1 MSADAQV
8 VFTKADPVKR
18 IIAVVI
24 DMLLACVV
32 SVIPLLG
39 GLVGAGYLLI
49 RDALPIEALG
59 YKSVGRKVMKLSVV
73 KQGAPGTKIEYID
86 SIKRNWVFAL
96 GPLGMA
102 FMIIPLLGWIVAFLL
117 GVAGIVLGAYE
128 IYNMF
133 TDPQGIRLG
142 DKMAGTM
149 VVED

>member
-1 MSADAQV
+1 
-8 VFTKADPVKR
+8 
-18 IIAVVI
+18 
-24 DMLLACVV
+24 MLLACIVG
-32 SVIPLLG
+32 VIPLIG
-39 GLVGAGYLLI
+39 GLVGAGYILI
-49 RDALPIEALG
+49 RDALPVEPLG

-86 SIKRNWVFAL
+86 SIKRNWVFAM

-117 GVAGIVLGAYE
+117 GIAGVVLAAYE
-128 IYNMF
+128 IYNIF